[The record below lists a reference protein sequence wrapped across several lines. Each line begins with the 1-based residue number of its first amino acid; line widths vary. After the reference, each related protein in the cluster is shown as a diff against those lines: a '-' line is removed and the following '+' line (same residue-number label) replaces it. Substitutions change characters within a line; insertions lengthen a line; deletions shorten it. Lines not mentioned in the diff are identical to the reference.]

1 MSEPKPFQTA
11 AVLAAL
17 AAFADPDGRRRFLVA
32 DEVGL
37 GKTVVAKELAR
48 RMSEEGLR
56 PLTIYYIANGH
67 AVSHQNKSR
76 IVDFLPDDHL
86 EVAIETPDR
95 LSLIAIE
102 TRPAN
107 SVLIYAL
114 TPATSF
120 PGAQARLT
128 GGRMAERAFL
138 KVLIEQS
145 YPAFAR
151 DLDPNVLR
159 LNARGSWDLAV
170 SQALKKFEAAPP
182 GLLRRFREGLAAEF
196 GQPVRTQLDLALGG
210 DPGLNIKPLK
220 PANFVG
226 RLRRALALATLRHQP
241 PDLVILD
248 EFQRYR
254 HLLEDKDAD
263 PLLKALL
270 DPETASRPAILLLSA
285 TPYPHL
291 ATRWDEARGT
301 LAHAELLNLISFLA
315 GSDVRDRAREL
326 FSDFGDTLRAI
337 AAHSEMNHAELGR
350 EEAKARRLRDE
361 LRRLLTPVMSRTER
375 DSAATADPL
384 GGTRVLHA
392 EPLADDFQ
400 VYRHLAQSFPERLRH
415 EALPYWSSVPLP
427 AQSLGPRYAAW
438 RQATIKAAPKLTR
451 MTLERRNKLK
461 APVDWP
467 DAKLRALSDV
477 AAPKLL
483 SLPWVAPSL
492 PWWPLGGGWFDAAA
506 DPKLL
511 MFSRFRATPPSVAA
525 LLSFG
530 VEAKCLGS
538 NHGGYAK
545 AYKRRRFK
553 LVAVP
558 GPVMAAFHPSPWLIQ
573 HTDPLAKA
581 GAPLAVVRK
590 EVRRQLLEALPKG
603 ILDRSTVKARRRHR
617 SVAHVLASI
626 EQMAGLAQQSAAG
639 WQLATGDDRAAKSA
653 ALQWGRTAPLDRL
666 SPLELMDLVDYAIGA
681 PGVALGRALLR
692 HDPQVLDAER
702 FAALVRLSW
711 QGLRA
716 YFDNPVILSSLSGRT
731 AVEQVMGAVV
741 HGGFESVLDEHFW
754 LRTEKLPE
762 GASGLV
768 EDLQASLGLRAGN
781 FSFHGLGGQPHKI
794 AVRCHVAVPFG
805 DAEAE
810 PATKVKNGV
819 QQTGP
824 ARPDEV
830 RESFNTPFWPHV
842 LATTSVGQEGLDFH
856 PWCSQVVH
864 WDLPSNPLDLEQR
877 EGRIQRYAGLAVRR
891 RLSAQLRDAVLAD
904 CATSRNSPWLSM
916 EQHAQRFVD
925 SSGLRPWWV
934 FDGAEIRRHVFER
947 PFGRDVVRF
956 AVLREQRMIYRLA
969 LGQPNQE
976 DFVEVLSRGGEA
988 ARKLL
993 QPLALD
999 LSAMGLRQLGDK
1011 TDPPVRIQPAAVEGF
1026 EDDQLTIRTRDEGG
1040 NRTGIRD
1047 AYVSGGAG
1055 TAPPIDEP
1063 PAAA

>member
-1 MSEPKPFQTA
+1 MSNTKPFQTA
-11 AVLAAL
+11 AVHAAL
-17 AAFADPDGRRRFLVA
+17 AAFDQTQGRRRFLVA

-37 GKTVVAKELAR
+37 GKTVVAKEVAR
-48 RMSEEGLR
+48 RMSEDGQR

-76 IVDFLPDDHL
+76 VVDFLADDQL
-86 EVAIETPDR
+86 GAAINTPDR

-107 SVLIYAL
+107 PVLIYAL

-120 PGAQARLT
+120 PGARARLT

-151 DLDPNVLR
+151 NLDPDILR
-159 LNARGSWDLAV
+159 LSARGSWDWAIV
-170 SQALKKFEAAPP
+170 HAARKFEAAPP
-182 GLLRRFREGLAAEF
+182 GLLQRFREALAAEF
-196 GQPVRTQLDLALGG
+196 GQPVRAKLDLAIRG
-210 DPGLNIKPLK
+210 DSGLKIKPLK

-254 HLLEDKDAD
+254 QLLEEKDSD

-270 DPETASRPAILLLSA
+270 DPEAAVRPAILLLSA

-315 GSDVRDRAREL
+315 GTDVRDRARKL
-326 FSDFGDTLRAI
+326 FSEFGETLRAI
-337 AAHSEMNHAELGR
+337 AAHSETNHPALASV
-350 EEAKARRLRDE
+350 EARARCIRDE

-375 DSAATADPL
+375 DSVAAADAV
-384 GGTRVLHA
+384 GATRVLLA
-392 EPLADDFQ
+392 EPLAEDFQ
-400 VYRHLAQSFPERLRH
+400 VYRHLAQSFPERLRY

-427 AQSLGPRYAAW
+427 AQSLGPRYSAW

-461 APVDWP
+461 APTEWP
-467 DAKLRALSDV
+467 DAKLRALSEV
-477 AAPKLL
+477 AAPRKL

-492 PWWPLGGGWFDAAA
+492 AWWPLGGGWLDAGG

-530 VEAKCLGS
+530 VEAKCLGV
-538 NHGGYAK
+538 NNGGYAK

-553 LVAVP
+553 LVSAP
-558 GPVMAAFHPSPWLIQ
+558 GPVMAAFHPSPWLIRN
-573 HTDPLAKA
+573 TDPLATA
-581 GAPLAVVRK
+581 GAPLAVIRR
-590 EVRRQLLEALPKG
+590 EVRRQLLAALPQG
-603 ILDRSTVKARRRHR
+603 ILDRSTAKARRRHR

-626 EQMAGLAQQSAAG
+626 EQMAGLARQSGTA
-639 WQLATGDDRAAKSA
+639 WRSATGDDRAAKAA
-653 ALQWGRTAPLDRL
+653 ALQWSQTAPLDRL
-666 SPLELMDLVDYAIGA
+666 SPAELTDLVDYAIGA
-681 PGVALGRALLR
+681 PGVALGRALFR
-692 HDPQVLDAER
+692 HDPQVLDAGR
-702 FAALVRLSW
+702 FDALVRLSW

-716 YFDNPVILSSLSGRT
+716 YLDNPVILSSLPGKT
-731 AVEQVMGAVV
+731 AVEQVISAVV
-741 HGGFESVLDEHFW
+741 HGGLESVLDEHFW
-754 LRTEKLPE
+754 LRAQKLPE
-762 GASGLV
+762 GASDLV
-768 EDLQASLGLRAGN
+768 KDLQSSLGLRAGN
-781 FSFHGLGGQPHKI
+781 FSFHGIGGQPHKI
-794 AVRCHVAVPFG
+794 PVRCHVAVPFG

-810 PATKVKNGV
+810 PAARVKDGGE
-819 QQTGP
+819 QAGP

-830 RESFNTPFWPHV
+830 RESFNTPFWPNV

-891 RLSAQLRDAVLAD
+891 RLSEQVRDSVLAE
-904 CATSRNSPWLSM
+904 CAKSRISPW
-916 EQHAQRFVD
+916 HAVERHVQSFVD
-925 SSGLRPWWV
+925 VSGLRPWWV

-947 PFGRDVVRF
+947 PFGRDVARF
-956 AVLREQRMIYRLA
+956 ATLREQRMLYRLA

-976 DFVEVLSRGGEA
+976 DFVEVLSRAGDA

-993 QPLALD
+993 PSLALD
-999 LSAMGLRQLGDK
+999 LSAMGLRQL
-1011 TDPPVRIQPAAVEGF
+1011 A
-1026 EDDQLTIRTRDEGG
+1026 
-1040 NRTGIRD
+1040 NR
-1047 AYVSGGAG
+1047 VM
-1055 TAPPIDEP
+1055 
-1063 PAAA
+1063 